1 MAAALPPYDLAL
13 DEMSVALSYILLS
26 SGASIPPVAAS
37 AVPAQ
42 AAAPIAPK
50 KEVPKKVRHKLDV
63 SFFCFY
69 LLCRIILF
77 CFILV

>member
-1 MAAALPPYDLAL
+1 MCKLAEKLFWRLDRHDQKTMAAALPPYDLAL

-50 KEVPKKVRHKLDV
+50 KEVPKKVRH
-63 SFFCFY
+63 
-69 LLCRIILF
+69 
-77 CFILV
+77 